1 MTSVQ
6 VTVANF
12 IRAETDRMFTNLAAV
27 AGGLNRFHH
36 VRLPTPLD
44 QQTVIRMN
52 RDTLYSAAVVD
63 LDAQPRLSIP
73 DGGDR
78 YLSVMVV
85 NEDHYI
91 NEVFHEPGEYL
102 LRQSDFDTRFVTI
115 AARILVDPA
124 NPADLAAVNSL
135 QDRLEVIGVTDRV
148 FEMPHYDQTSLD
160 GVRAAL
166 LELAKWAPSEAV
178 RFGRKDEVDPIEHL
192 IATASAW
199 GGLPRQEAVYYGVQP
214 RQPVGHYLIRVP
226 ADVPVDAFW
235 SISVY
240 NEAGFFEPNDRD
252 CYSVN
257 SVTASTNPDRS
268 VTVHFGGCDE
278 QPANCIP
285 ITDGWNYVVRLY
297 QPRREILDGTWSFP
311 SLQPA

>member
-1 MTSVQ
+1 MTSVP

-12 IRAETDRMFTNLAAV
+12 IRAETDRMFNNLAAV

-52 RDTLYSAAVVD
+52 RDTLYSAAVLD

-73 DGGDR
+73 DAEDR

-91 NEVFHEPGEYL
+91 NKVFHEPGVYL
-102 LRQSDFDTRFVTI
+102 LRQSDFDTRFVAI

-135 QDRLEVIGVTDRV
+135 QDRLEVSGVTDRV
-148 FEMPHYDQTSLD
+148 FEMPDYDQTSLD

-178 RFGRKDEVDPIEHL
+178 RFGRKDDVDPIEHL
-192 IATASAW
+192 IATASGW
-199 GGLPRQEAVYYGVQP
+199 GGLPRQEAVYNGVQP
-214 RQPVGHYLIRVP
+214 RLPVGHYLIQVP
-226 ADVPVDAFW
+226 AHVPVDAFW

-240 NEAGFFEPNDRD
+240 NQAGFFEPNDRD
-252 CYSVN
+252 SYSVN
-257 SVTASTNPDRS
+257 SVTASKNPDRS
-268 VTVHFGGCDE
+268 VAVHLGGCDK
-278 QPANCIP
+278 QPPNCIP

-297 QPRREILDGTWSFP
+297 RPRREILDGTWSFP
-311 SLQPA
+311 SLQSA